1 MPHELLTGAARYGT
15 REAAPPAR
23 TLLAILAETV
33 ARHPEAPALD
43 DGVRQLDYFTLY
55 AEITDLAER
64 FGQAG
69 VGRGDRVGV
78 RIPSGSAD
86 LYIAILGVLA
96 AGAAYVP
103 VDVDDPEERARLV
116 FGEAE
121 VRAVIG
127 EGLRIELHST
137 GGAPAATPEPGDDA
151 WIIFTS
157 GSTGTPKGVAV
168 SHRSAAAFVDAEAR
182 IFLRNA
188 PLGPGDRVLAGLS
201 VAFDASCEEMWLAWR
216 NGACL
221 VPAPRSLVRSGVD
234 LGPWLVEH
242 RVTAVS
248 TVPTLASL
256 WPSEALDNVR
266 LLIFGGEA
274 CPPELAERLAVDGRE
289 VWNTYGPTEATV
301 VATAAPLTG
310 EGPVRI
316 GLPLDGWEL
325 AVIDAQGE
333 PVAPGESGELVIA
346 GVGLARYLDP
356 EKDAAK
362 YAPLPS
368 VGWER
373 AYRSGDLVRADP
385 EGLVFLGRADE
396 QIKLGGRRIELGE
409 IDAAL
414 QALPG
419 VAAAAA
425 AVKGPVGAQVLIGYV
440 VPSEPV
446 PDTIRDLAP
455 QVARARVARSA
466 PAVTP
471 EAQPGDLADSDDVA
485 ELDAVAESADI
496 AESDESVEPIELTEP
511 VGRTNDSN
519 NLTKPLHPALSQDT
533 LSHPTLS
540 HEATRGPIPF
550 DPVEARALLSAKLPA
565 ALVPR
570 IAVVGSLPTRT
581 SGKVDRNALPWPL
594 PDAGSAAAA
603 EDVVELTPQQ
613 ETLAEHWAAVLGE
626 RPQSL
631 AADFFDAGGGSL
643 AAARFVSVLRAHHPT
658 VTVRDVYDNPS
669 FGALSERLAE
679 LTSVALA
686 SSALPRVETVVTPVP
701 RWFQLAQTA
710 AMMPLSV
717 IGSVRWLTLL
727 AAAADILAPS
737 WAPHVAWGWIVA
749 GFLLFGTPPGRILVT
764 ALGARALLRGLEPGQ
779 HPRGGGMHLRLWIAE
794 QLALRTAVVS
804 MVSGPWIPIYA
815 RALGARIGVDAVLH
829 SPPPITGMLRL
840 AEGAAIEPEV
850 DLAGQWI
857 DGGTVH
863 VGEIRV
869 GANASVGAR
878 STLLPGARIGEH
890 ARIAPGSSVNGV
902 VSGSEHWAG
911 SPAERVGRLSKAERG
926 VERAPYTRKWT
937 TIYSATATVLGLLPL
952 VAALPALAL
961 LSAFT
966 GGSASALGA
975 FDGAL
980 PGVLPAVVVFYL
992 AFGLL
997 VLGGVRALSIGMT
1010 AGEYPLHSLA
1020 AWRVWTTTQLMGM
1033 AKVWLYPL
1041 YASVATPA
1049 WLRLLGMKV
1058 GRDVELSTVLAV
1070 PAMTTVDN
1078 GAFLADDTMIAP
1090 YELSDGR
1097 LNVGTVRIGKR
1108 VFVGNS
1114 GMVGPGRKLPKGSLV
1129 GVLSAAPRKAKRNKS
1144 YLGMPPERLRRAS
1157 QDTDSSLTYNPPRK
1171 LKALRAIVELC
1182 RIVPAACTAALLL
1195 FAAAAEIDL
1204 ARGLGLVAATLLAG
1218 PVILG
1223 VGVLGAALA
1232 TAAKW
1237 ALVGRIRAEDQPL
1250 WSSFVWRNELADNFV
1265 ELVGAPWFAESWL
1278 GTAPLNLW
1286 LRSLGSKIGRGV
1298 WCETYWLPEADLIV
1312 LGEGATVNRGCV
1324 VQTHL
1329 FHDRVMSMDV
1339 VTLHDGATLGP
1350 QCVILPAA
1358 SIGTAATVGPASL
1371 VMRGEAV
1378 PPRTRWAGNPIAP
1391 WVDDEEN
1398 DV

>member
-15 REAAPPAR
+15 RDAAPPAR
-23 TLLAILAETV
+23 TLLSLLAETV

-43 DGVRQLDYFTLY
+43 DGVRRLDYRALS

-78 RIPSGSAD
+78 RIPSGSVD

-116 FGEAE
+116 FGEAK

-127 EGLRIELHST
+127 EGLRIDLRST
-137 GGAPAATPEPGDDA
+137 GGAPAAAPEVDDDA

-168 SHRSAAAFVDAEAR
+168 THRSAAAFVDAEAR
-182 IFLRNA
+182 VFLRNA

-216 NGACL
+216 HGACL

-248 TVPTLASL
+248 TVPTLAAL
-256 WPSEALDNVR
+256 WPVEALDNVR

-333 PVAPGESGELVIA
+333 PVASGESGELVIA
-346 GVGLARYLDP
+346 GVGMARYLDP

-425 AVKGPVGAQVLIGYV
+425 AVKGPVGGQVLIGYV
-440 VPSEPV
+440 VPSEPMPSEPV
-446 PDTIRDLAP
+446 REP
-455 QVARARVARSA
+455 VMEAR
-466 PAVTP
+466 P
-471 EAQPGDLADSDDVA
+471 EPTTDPV
-485 ELDAVAESADI
+485 ELEDI
-496 AESDESVEPIELTEP
+496 AELADLARLDGFVESVGMSVGEPADDIAP
-511 VGRTNDSN
+511 
-519 NLTKPLHPALSQDT
+519 
-533 LSHPTLS
+533 
-540 HEATRGPIPF
+540 GPIPF
-550 DPVEARALLSAKLPA
+550 DPTEARALLSAKLPA

-570 IAVVGSLPTRT
+570 IVVVDSLPTRT

-594 PDAGSAAAA
+594 PDAGPTVDA
-603 EDVVELTPQQ
+603 EDVAELTPQQ
-613 ETLAEHWAAVLGE
+613 ELLAEHWAAVLGE

-631 AADFFDAGGGSL
+631 EADFFDAGGGSL
-643 AAARFVSVLRAHHPT
+643 SAARFVSVLRAQHPT

-669 FGALSERLAE
+669 FGALSERLTE
-679 LTSVALA
+679 LTPAASV
-686 SSALPRVETVVTPVP
+686 SSALPRVETVVTPIP

-710 AMMPLSV
+710 ALVPLSV
-717 IGSVRWLTLL
+717 LGSLRWLTLL
-727 AAAADILAPS
+727 AASVDVVAPS
-737 WAPHVAWGWIVA
+737 WAPHVAWGWIIA
-749 GFLLFGTPPGRILVT
+749 GFVLFGTPPGRIAIT
-764 ALGARALLRGLEPGQ
+764 ALGARALLRGLEPGEY
-779 HPRGGGMHLRLWIAE
+779 PRGGSVHLRLWIAE
-794 QLALRTAVVS
+794 QISLRTAVVS
-804 MVSGPWIPIYA
+804 IASGPWIPLYA
-815 RALGARIGVDAVLH
+815 RSLGARISKDAVLH

-857 DGGTVH
+857 DGGTLR

-890 ARIAPGSSVNGV
+890 ARIAPGSSVGGV
-902 VSGSEHWAG
+902 VAGSEHWAG
-911 SPAERVGRLSKAERG
+911 SPAERVSRLSKAERG
-926 VERAPYTRKWT
+926 VERAPYKRHWT
-937 TIYSATATVLGLLPL
+937 LGYGATSVLLGLLPL
-952 VAALPALAL
+952 VAAIPALAL
-961 LSAFT
+961 LAAFT
-966 GGSASALGA
+966 SGSGSAW
-975 FDGAL
+975 GAL
-980 PGVLPAVVVFYL
+980 ADVLPGMLPAVIVFFL

-997 VLGGVRALSIGMT
+997 VLAGVRALSIGMT
-1010 AGEYPLHSLA
+1010 AGEYPLHSRA
-1020 AWRVWTTTQLMGM
+1020 AWRVWTTTQLMSM
-1033 AKVWLYPL
+1033 ARVWLYPL
-1041 YASVATPA
+1041 YASVATPT

-1171 LKALRAIVELC
+1171 LKALRAAVELC
-1182 RIVPAACTAALLL
+1182 RIVPAACTGALLL
-1195 FAAAAEIDL
+1195 LAAAAEIQI

-1218 PVILG
+1218 PVMLG
-1223 VGVLGAALA
+1223 VGVLAAALA

-1265 ELVGAPWFAESWL
+1265 ELIGAPWFAEPSL

-1312 LGEGATVNRGCV
+1312 LGDGATVNRGCV

-1339 VTLHDGATLGP
+1339 VTLHEGATLGP

>member
-1 MPHELLTGAARYGT
+1 MPEQLLAGAARYGSAA
-15 REAAPPAR
+15 AAPPAR
-23 TLLAILAETV
+23 TLLSILDATV
-33 ARHPEAPALD
+33 ALHPQSPALD
-43 DGVRQLDYFTLY
+43 DGVRRLDYATLR
-55 AEITDLAER
+55 AEVTELAER
-64 FGQAG
+64 FARTG
-69 VGRGDRVGV
+69 VRRGDRVGV

-86 LYIAILGVLA
+86 LYIAILAVLA

-116 FGEAE
+116 FGEAA

-127 EGLRIELHST
+127 EGLSIELRGEAAVDVLSDVYLDVSSDVALDLALDVAPS
-137 GGAPAATPEPGDDA
+137 APATEPGDHEPAAEPNAAESTAAESNAAAPEPGDDA

-168 SHRSAAAFVDAEAR
+168 THRGAAAFVDAEAR

-188 PLGPGDRVLAGLS
+188 PLGLGDRVLAGLS

-216 NGACL
+216 HGACL

-242 RVTAVS
+242 GITAVS

-256 WPSEALDNVR
+256 WPVEALDHVR
-266 LLIFGGEA
+266 LLIFGGEV

-325 AVIDAQGE
+325 AVIDPQGR
-333 PVAPGESGELVIA
+333 PVASGQSGELVIA
-346 GVGLARYLDP
+346 GAGMARYLDP

-368 VGWER
+368 VGWDR

-425 AVKGPVGAQVLIGYV
+425 AVRGPAGGQVLIGYV

-446 PDTIRDLAP
+446 PD
-455 QVARARVARSA
+455 S
-466 PAVTP
+466 
-471 EAQPGDLADSDDVA
+471 
-485 ELDAVAESADI
+485 LDESADF
-496 AESDESVEPIELTEP
+496 
-511 VGRTNDSN
+511 
-519 NLTKPLHPALSQDT
+519 
-533 LSHPTLS
+533 
-540 HEATRGPIPF
+540 GPIPF
-550 DPVEARALLSAKLPA
+550 DAVEARSLLIAKLPA

-570 IAVVGSLPTRT
+570 IAIVDALPTRT

-594 PDAGSAAAA
+594 PDSGIEIEATEA
-603 EDVVELTPQQ
+603 VELTPRQ
-613 ETLAEHWAAVLGE
+613 EALAEQWAAVLGE
-626 RPQSL
+626 RPPSL

-643 AAARFVSVLRAHHPT
+643 AAARFVSVLRAQHPT

-669 FGALSERLAE
+669 FGGLSARLTE
-679 LTSVALA
+679 LTPTKTATTAQPQNDV
-686 SSALPRVETVVTPVP
+686 VVTPVP
-701 RWFQLAQTA
+701 RWFQWAQVG
-710 AMMPLSV
+710 AMIPLSI
-717 IGSVRWLTLL
+717 IGSMRWLTVL
-727 AAAADILAPS
+727 AALADILAPT
-737 WAPHVAWGWIVA
+737 WAPHVAWAWIAV
-749 GFLLFGTPPGRILVT
+749 GFVLFVTPPGRIAVT
-764 ALGARALLRGLEPGQ
+764 ALGTRALLRDLQPGEY
-779 HPRGGGMHLRLWIAE
+779 PRGGGVHLRLWAAE
-794 QLALRTAVVS
+794 QLSLHTAVVS
-804 MVSGPWIPIYA
+804 IASGPWIPLYA
-815 RALGARIGVDAVLH
+815 RALGARIHKDAVLH
-829 SPPPITGMLRL
+829 SPPPVTGMLRL

-850 DLAGQWI
+850 DLSGHWI
-857 DGGTVH
+857 DGGTVR

-869 GANASVGAR
+869 DANASVGAR
-878 STLLPGARIGEH
+878 STLLPGARIGRH
-890 ARIAPGSSVNGV
+890 ARVAPGSAVDGEV
-902 VSGSEHWAG
+902 PGGQHWAG
-911 SPAERVGRLSKAERG
+911 SPAKRVGKLSKSERG
-926 VERAPYTRKWT
+926 VVRAPYTRHWT
-937 TIYSATATVLGLLPL
+937 VVYGLTASLLGLIPL
-952 VAALPALAL
+952 AAAVPALAVL
-961 LSAFT
+961 GSFT
-966 GGSASALGA
+966 SGSGSAWAALGDA
-975 FDGAL
+975 I
-980 PGVLPAVVVFYL
+980 PGVLPAVLVFFL
-992 AFGLL
+992 VFGLL
-997 VLGGVRALSIGMT
+997 LLLGVRALSIGMRP
-1010 AGEYPLHSLA
+1010 GDYPLHSPA

-1033 AKVWLYPL
+1033 ARVWLYPL
-1041 YASVATPA
+1041 YASIATPT

-1070 PAMTTVDN
+1070 PAMTSVDN

-1097 LNVGTVRIGKR
+1097 LSVGTVRIGKR

-1114 GMVGPGRKLPKGSLV
+1114 GMVGHGRKLPKGSLV
-1129 GVLSAAPRKAKRNKS
+1129 GVLSAAPRKAKRGKS
-1144 YLGMPPERLRRAS
+1144 YLGMPPERLRRAN
-1157 QDTDSSLTYNPPRK
+1157 QDTDSSLTYDPPRK
-1171 LKALRAIVELC
+1171 LKAARAAVEVC
-1182 RIVPAACTAALLL
+1182 RVIPAACTAALLL
-1195 FAAAAEIDL
+1195 LAAAIEVEL
-1204 ARGLGLVAATLLAG
+1204 AANAGLVVATVLGG

-1223 VGVLGAALA
+1223 VGALAAALSS
-1232 TAAKW
+1232 AAKW
-1237 ALVGRIRAEDQPL
+1237 ALVGRIKAEDQPL
-1250 WSSFVWRNELADNFV
+1250 WSSFVWRNELADNFI
-1265 ELVGAPWFAESWL
+1265 ELIAAPWFAESWL

-1298 WCETYWLPEADLIV
+1298 WCDTYWLPEADLIV
-1312 LGEGATVNRGCV
+1312 LEDGATVNRGCV

-1339 VTLHDGATLGP
+1339 VTLHAGATLGP

-1358 SIGTAATVGPASL
+1358 SIGAAATVGPASL
-1371 VMRGEAV
+1371 VMRGEGV
-1378 PPRTRWAGNPIAP
+1378 PARTRWAGNPIAP
-1391 WVDDEEN
+1391 WTEHAGDEEN
-1398 DV
+1398 

>member
-15 REAAPPAR
+15 RDAAPPAR

-33 ARHPEAPALD
+33 AHHPNAPALD
-43 DGVRQLDYFTLY
+43 DGVRRLDYLTLY
-55 AEITDLAER
+55 AEVTDLAER

-86 LYIAILGVLA
+86 LYIAILGTLA

-116 FGEAE
+116 FGEAK

-137 GGAPAATPEPGDDA
+137 GGAPAAEPEVGDDA

-168 SHRSAAAFVDAEAR
+168 THRSAAAFVDAEAR
-182 IFLRNA
+182 VFLRNA

-216 NGACL
+216 HGACL

-234 LGPWLVEH
+234 LGPWLVEQ

-256 WPSEALDNVR
+256 WPVEALDNVR

-333 PVAPGESGELVIA
+333 PVGSGESGELVIA
-346 GVGLARYLDP
+346 GVGMARYLDP
-356 EKDAAK
+356 EKDATK

-368 VGWER
+368 VGWDR

-425 AVKGPVGAQVLIGYV
+425 AVKGPVGGQVLIGYV

-446 PDTIRDLAP
+446 PDLLSEDLTGPEPAE
-455 QVARARVARSA
+455 SA
-466 PAVTP
+466 SVV
-471 EAQPGDLADSDDVA
+471 DDVA
-485 ELDAVAESADI
+485 PATMPDLLSVDSVESAAPTASTDLTDLTVPNAPTDLI
-496 AESDESVEPIELTEP
+496 LPADLTVPSV
-511 VGRTNDSN
+511 
-519 NLTKPLHPALSQDT
+519 PAAAT
-533 LSHPTLS
+533 VPT
-540 HEATRGPIPF
+540 TDDVPRGPIPF

-570 IAVVGSLPTRT
+570 IAVVDSLPTRT

-594 PDAGSAAAA
+594 PDSGPAPEA
-603 EDVVELTPQQ
+603 EDVAELTPQQ
-613 ETLAEHWAAVLGE
+613 LSLAEHWAAVLGE
-626 RPQSL
+626 RPHSL
-631 AADFFDAGGGSL
+631 EADFFDAGGGSL
-643 AAARFVSVLRAHHPT
+643 SAARFVSVLRAQYPT

-669 FGALSERLAE
+669 FGALSDRLTE
-679 LTSVALA
+679 LTPVASV
-686 SSALPRVETVVTPVP
+686 SSALPRVDAVITPIP

-710 AMMPLSV
+710 AMVPLSV
-717 IGSVRWLTLL
+717 LGSLRWLTLL
-727 AAAADILAPS
+727 AASADVLAPS

-749 GFLLFGTPPGRILVT
+749 GFLLFGTPPGRILIT
-764 ALGARALLRGLEPGQ
+764 ALGVRALLRGLEPGEY
-779 HPRGGGMHLRLWIAE
+779 PRGGGMHLRLWTAE
-794 QLALRTAVVS
+794 QLSLRTAVVS
-804 MVSGPWIPIYA
+804 LVSGPWIPVYA
-815 RALGARIGVDAVLH
+815 RSLGARIGKDAVLH

-850 DLAGQWI
+850 DLSGHWI
-857 DGGTVH
+857 DGGTLR

-890 ARIAPGSSVNGV
+890 ARIAPGSSVGGV
-902 VSGSEHWAG
+902 VAGSEHWAG

-926 VERAPYTRKWT
+926 VERAPYTRHWT
-937 TIYSATATVLGLLPL
+937 LGYGATSVVLGLLPL
-952 VAALPALAL
+952 VAAIPALAL

-966 GGSASALGA
+966 GGSGSAWGA
-975 FDGAL
+975 LADAL
-980 PGVLPAVVVFYL
+980 PGVLPAVVVFFFV
-992 AFGLL
+992 FGLL

-1010 AGEYPLHSLA
+1010 AGEYPLHSRA
-1020 AWRVWTTTQLMGM
+1020 AWRVWTTTQLMSM
-1033 AKVWLYPL
+1033 ARVWLYPL
-1041 YASVATPA
+1041 YASVATPT

-1144 YLGMPPERLRRAS
+1144 YLGMPPERLRRAN

-1171 LKALRAIVELC
+1171 LKVLRAVVELC
-1182 RIVPAACTAALLL
+1182 RIVPVACTAALLL
-1195 FAAAAEIDL
+1195 LAAAAEIEI

-1218 PVILG
+1218 PVVLG
-1223 VGVLGAALA
+1223 VGVLAAALA

-1237 ALVGRIRAEDQPL
+1237 ALVGRIKAEDQPL

-1265 ELVGAPWFAESWL
+1265 ELIGAPWFAETWL

-1312 LGEGATVNRGCV
+1312 LGDGATVNRGCV

-1339 VTLHDGATLGP
+1339 VTLHEGATLGP

-1398 DV
+1398 DG

>member
-1 MPHELLTGAARYGT
+1 MPHELLTGTARYGSQA
-15 REAAPPAR
+15 AAPPAR
-23 TLLAILAETV
+23 TLLDILAETA

-43 DGVRQLDYFTLY
+43 DGVRQLDYRELH

-86 LYIAILGVLA
+86 LYIAILGALA

-116 FGEAE
+116 FGEAR

-127 EGLRIELHST
+127 EGLRIDLRAS

-168 SHRSAAAFVDAEAR
+168 THRSAAAFVDAEAR

-216 NGACL
+216 HGACL
-221 VPAPRSLVRSGVD
+221 VPAPRALVRSGVD
-234 LGPWLVEH
+234 LGPWLLE
-242 RVTAVS
+242 RGITAVS
-248 TVPTLASL
+248 TVPTLAAL
-256 WPSEALDNVR
+256 WPAEALDHVR

-325 AVIDAQGE
+325 AVIDPQGE
-333 PVAPGESGELVIA
+333 PVAPGGSGELVIA

-368 VGWER
+368 AGWER

-425 AVKGPVGAQVLIGYV
+425 AVKGPPGGQVLVGYV

-446 PDTIRDLAP
+446 PELVVPGPDTHVEDAAEVEVEVEVEEERTDAD
-455 QVARARVARSA
+455 AESRA
-466 PAVTP
+466 
-471 EAQPGDLADSDDVA
+471 EAEQLADVDLEPSAEAEPSVA
-485 ELDAVAESADI
+485 VESA
-496 AESDESVEPIELTEP
+496 EVEPTADAAQATHTEP
-511 VGRTNDSN
+511 V
-519 NLTKPLHPALSQDT
+519 AL
-533 LSHPTLS
+533 
-540 HEATRGPIPF
+540 ERGPIPF
-550 DPVEARALLSAKLPA
+550 DPIEARSLLAAKLPA

-570 IAVVGSLPTRT
+570 IAVVDSLPTRT

-594 PDAGSAAAA
+594 PDSGAADPTAA
-603 EDVVELTPQQ
+603 EGVELTPQQ
-613 ETLAEHWAAVLGE
+613 EELAEHWAAVLNE
-626 RPQSL
+626 RPAS
-631 AADFFDAGGGSL
+631 ADTDFFDAGGGSL

-669 FGALSERLAE
+669 FGALSGRLAE
-679 LTSVALA
+679 LTPTASAAAARPQIVTTVAPI
-686 SSALPRVETVVTPVP
+686 PRG
-701 RWFQLAQTA
+701 FQLAQA
-710 AMMPLSV
+710 AIAVPLGV
-717 IGSVRWLTLL
+717 IGSLRWVTLL
-727 AAAADILAPS
+727 AAFTDVLAPS

-749 GFLLFGTPPGRILVT
+749 GFVIFGTPPGRVLVT
-764 ALGARALLRGLEPGQ
+764 ALGVRPLLRGLEPGEY
-779 HPRGGGMHLRLWIAE
+779 PRGGSVHLRLWAAE

-804 MVSGPWIPIYA
+804 ITSGPWISLYA
-815 RALGARIGVDAVLH
+815 RSLGARVHRDAVLH
-829 SPPPITGMLRL
+829 SPPPITGMLRM

-850 DLAGQWI
+850 DLAGHWI
-857 DGGTVH
+857 DAGTVR

-869 GANASVGAR
+869 DANASVGAR
-878 STLLPGARIGEH
+878 STLLPGARIGER
-890 ARIAPGSSVNGV
+890 ARIAPGSALAGV
-902 VSGSEHWAG
+902 VPGGEHWAG
-911 SPAERVGRLSKAERG
+911 SPARRVGKLSKAERL
-926 VERAPYTRKWT
+926 VERAPYTRHWT
-937 TIYSATATVLGLLPL
+937 FIYGATSAVLGLLPL

-966 GGSASALGA
+966 SGSGSAWAA
-975 FDGAL
+975 FGEAL
-980 PGVLPAVVVFYL
+980 PGVIPAAFVFF
-992 AFGLL
+992 ASFALL
-997 VLGGVRALSIGMT
+997 VLLGVRALGMRMVP
-1010 AGEYPLHSLA
+1010 GDYPLHSFA
-1020 AWRVWTTTQLMGM
+1020 AWSVWTTTQLMGM
-1033 AKVWLYPL
+1033 ARVWLYPL

-1049 WLRLLGMKV
+1049 WLRALGMKI

-1097 LNVGTVRIGKR
+1097 LSVGPVRIGKR

-1114 GMVGPGRKLPKGSLV
+1114 GMVGQGLKLPKGSLV

-1144 YLGMPPERLRRAS
+1144 YLGMPPERLRRPS
-1157 QDTDSSLTYNPPRK
+1157 QDTDSSLTYDPPFK
-1171 LKALRAIVELC
+1171 LKALRAAVELC
-1182 RIVPAACTAALLL
+1182 RVVPAACSAALLL
-1195 FAAAAEIDL
+1195 FAAALEVEI
-1204 ARGLGLVAATLLAG
+1204 AHGLGLVAATLLAG

-1223 VGVLGAALA
+1223 VGAAGALLA
-1232 TAAKW
+1232 SGAKW
-1237 ALVGRIRAEDQPL
+1237 ALVGRIKAEDQPL

-1265 ELVGAPWFAESWL
+1265 ELIAAPWFAESWL

-1312 LGEGATVNRGCV
+1312 LGDGATVNRGCV

-1339 VTLHDGATLGP
+1339 VTLHAGATLGP

-1391 WVDDEEN
+1391 WADDEET
-1398 DV
+1398 DD

>member
-1 MPHELLTGAARYGT
+1 MPHELLTGAARYGS
-15 REAAPPAR
+15 AASAPPAR
-23 TLLAILAETV
+23 TLLSILEETV

-43 DGVRQLDYFTLY
+43 DGVRQIDYLNLY

-116 FGEAE
+116 FGEAK

-127 EGLRIELHST
+127 EGLRIDLRNS
-137 GGAPAATPEPGDDA
+137 GGAPAASPEPTDDA

-168 SHRSAAAFVDAEAR
+168 SHRSAAAFVDAESR
-182 IFLRNA
+182 VFLRNA

-201 VAFDASCEEMWLAWR
+201 VAFDASCEEMWLAWAH
-216 NGACL
+216 GACL

-256 WPSEALDNVR
+256 WPAEALDHVR

-301 VATAAPLTG
+301 VATVAPLTG

-333 PVAPGESGELVIA
+333 PVGAGESGELVIA
-346 GVGLARYLDP
+346 GVGMARYLDP

-425 AVKGPVGAQVLIGYV
+425 AVKGPVGAQVLIGYI
-440 VPSEPV
+440 VPSEP
-446 PDTIRDLAP
+446 L
-455 QVARARVARSA
+455 
-466 PAVTP
+466 P
-471 EAQPGDLADSDDVA
+471 EADVA
-485 ELDAVAESADI
+485 PVEVAEPVEDVVAEPVGMAEPVADPESEVVSEELSELEP
-496 AESDESVEPIELTEP
+496 AESESVEPEYVAP
-511 VGRTNDSN
+511 SPF
-519 NLTKPLHPALSQDT
+519 PLDDQTDVP
-533 LSHPTLS
+533 
-540 HEATRGPIPF
+540 GPIPF

-570 IAVVGSLPTRT
+570 IAVVDSLPTRT

-594 PDAGSAAAA
+594 PDTGSATETEETA
-603 EDVVELTPQQ
+603 ELTPQQ

-626 RPQSL
+626 RPASL
-631 AADFFDAGGGSL
+631 EADFFDAGGGSL

-669 FGALSERLAE
+669 FGALSARLTE
-679 LTSVALA
+679 LTPVA
-686 SSALPRVETVVTPVP
+686 SATPARPQADVVVTPIP

-710 AMMPLSV
+710 ATVPLSV
-717 IGSVRWLTLL
+717 IGSLRWLTLL
-727 AAAADILAPS
+727 AATVDVLAPS

-749 GFLLFGTPPGRILVT
+749 GFLLFGTPPGRILIT
-764 ALGARALLRGLEPGQ
+764 ALGARALLRGLEPGEY
-779 HPRGGGMHLRLWIAE
+779 PRGGGVHLRLWTAE
-794 QLALRTAVVS
+794 QLSLRTAIVS
-804 MVSGPWIPIYA
+804 LATGPWIPVYA
-815 RALGARIGVDAVLH
+815 RALGAQIGEDAVLH

-850 DLAGQWI
+850 DLSGYWI
-857 DGGTVH
+857 DGGTLR

-869 GANASVGAR
+869 GANASVGTR
-878 STLLPGARIGEH
+878 STLLPGARIGGH
-890 ARIAPGSSVNGV
+890 ARIAPGSSVGGEV
-902 VSGSEHWAG
+902 AGDEHWAG
-911 SPAERVGRLSKAERG
+911 SPAERVSRLSKAERG

-937 TIYSATATVLGLLPL
+937 TIYGVTSTILALLPL
-952 VAALPALAL
+952 VAALPGFAL

-966 GGSASALGA
+966 NGTGSAWSALGA
-975 FDGAL
+975 AL
-980 PGVLPAVVVFYL
+980 PGVLPAVIVFFL
-992 AFGLL
+992 VFGLL
-997 VLGGVRALSIGMT
+997 VLIGVRSLSIGMT

-1020 AWRVWTTTQLMGM
+1020 AWRVWTTTQLMSM
-1033 AKVWLYPL
+1033 ARVWLYPL
-1041 YASVATPA
+1041 YASVGTPT

-1078 GAFLADDTMIAP
+1078 GSFLADDTMIAP

-1097 LNVGTVRIGKR
+1097 LVVGTVRIGKR

-1114 GMVGPGRKLPKGSLV
+1114 GMVGAGRKLPKGSLV

-1144 YLGMPPERLRRAS
+1144 YLGMPPERLRRPS
-1157 QDTDSSLTYNPPRK
+1157 QDTDSSLTYNPPLK
-1171 LKALRAIVELC
+1171 LKAIRAAVELC
-1182 RIVPAACTAALLL
+1182 RVVPAACTAALLL
-1195 FAAAAEIDL
+1195 LAAAAEVEV
-1204 ARGLGLVAATLLAG
+1204 ANGLGLVAATLLAG
-1218 PVILG
+1218 PVFLG
-1223 VGVLGAALA
+1223 VGVAGAALA

-1237 ALVGRIRAEDQPL
+1237 ALVGRIKAEDQPL
-1250 WSSFVWRNELADNFV
+1250 WSSFVWRNELADNFI
-1265 ELVGAPWFAESWL
+1265 ELVAAPWFAEVWL

-1312 LGEGATVNRGCV
+1312 LGDGATVNRGCV

-1339 VTLHDGATLGP
+1339 VTLHEGSTLGP

-1391 WVDDEEN
+1391 WVAEEN

>member
-1 MPHELLTGAARYGT
+1 MPHQLLAGAAHYGT
-15 REAAPPAR
+15 AAAAPPAR
-23 TLLAILAETV
+23 TLLSVLDETV
-33 ARHPEAPALD
+33 ARHPQSPALD
-43 DGVRQLDYFTLY
+43 DGVRQLDYATLR
-55 AEITDLAER
+55 AEVTDLAER
-64 FGQAG
+64 FGRAG
-69 VGRGDRVGV
+69 VRRGDRVGV
-78 RIPSGSAD
+78 RIPSGGAD

-116 FGEAE
+116 FGEAG
-121 VRAVIG
+121 VRAVIEAG
-127 EGLRIELHST
+127 PRIDLREPV
-137 GGAPAATPEPGDDA
+137 GAPAASMEPPGSAPAAEPATSPEPAPSDDA

-168 SHRSAAAFVDAEAR
+168 THRSAAAFVDAEAR
-182 IFLRNA
+182 IFLQRA

-216 NGACL
+216 HGACL

-242 RVTAVS
+242 GITAVS

-256 WPSEALDNVR
+256 WPAEALDNVR
-266 LLIFGGEA
+266 LLIFGGEV

-301 VATAAPLTG
+301 VATAALLTG

-325 AVIDAQGE
+325 AVIDGQGE
-333 PVAPGESGELVIA
+333 PVAPGQSGELVIA

-425 AVKGPVGAQVLIGYV
+425 AVKGPVGGQVLIGYV
-440 VPSEPV
+440 VPSEPAPDALAEMPEVAQLV
-446 PDTIRDLAP
+446 PIP
-455 QVARARVARSA
+455 F
-466 PAVTP
+466 
-471 EAQPGDLADSDDVA
+471 
-485 ELDAVAESADI
+485 
-496 AESDESVEPIELTEP
+496 
-511 VGRTNDSN
+511 
-519 NLTKPLHPALSQDT
+519 
-533 LSHPTLS
+533 
-540 HEATRGPIPF
+540 GPIPF
-550 DPVEARALLSAKLPA
+550 DPAEARALLSAKLPA

-570 IAVVGSLPTRT
+570 IVVVDALPTRT

-594 PDAGSAAAA
+594 PDSVL
-603 EDVVELTPQQ
+603 DVGVADVAELTPQQ
-613 ETLAEHWAAVLGE
+613 EALAEQWAAVLGE
-626 RPQSL
+626 RPASL
-631 AADFFDAGGGSL
+631 DADFFDAGGGSL
-643 AAARFVSVLRAHHPT
+643 AAARFVSVLRAQHPT

-669 FGALSERLAE
+669 FGALSGRLAV
-679 LTSVALA
+679 LSPANSVATA
-686 SSALPRVETVVTPVP
+686 RPRNDAVVTPVP
-701 RWFQLAQTA
+701 RWFQFAQVGL
-710 AMMPLSV
+710 MLPLSIV
-717 IGSVRWLTLL
+717 GSLRWLTVL
-727 AAAADILAPS
+727 AALVDITSPS
-737 WAPHVAWGWIVA
+737 WAPHVPWAWIVA
-749 GFLLFGTPPGRILVT
+749 GFVLFVTPPGRIAVT
-764 ALGARALLRGLEPGQ
+764 ALGVRALLRDLEPGEY
-779 HPRGGGMHLRLWIAE
+779 PRGASVHLRLWTAE
-794 QLALRTAVVS
+794 QLSLRTAVVS
-804 MVSGPWIPIYA
+804 IASGPWIPLYA
-815 RALGARIGVDAVLH
+815 RALGAHISQDAVLH
-829 SPPPITGMLRL
+829 SPPPVTGMLRL

-850 DLAGQWI
+850 DLAGHWI

-878 STLLPGARIGEH
+878 STLLPGARIGER
-890 ARIAPGSSVNGV
+890 ARIAPGSAVGGEV
-902 VSGSEHWAG
+902 QGGEHWAG
-911 SPAERVGRLSKAERG
+911 SPAERVGRLSKAERLI
-926 VERAPYTRKWT
+926 ERAPYTRHWT
-937 TIYSATATVLGLLPL
+937 FIYGITASALSLLPL
-952 VAALPALAL
+952 VASVAALAV

-966 GGSASALGA
+966 VDSDSAWGALGSALLG
-975 FDGAL
+975 
-980 PGVLPAVVVFYL
+980 VIPAVVEFFL

-997 VLGGVRALSIGMT
+997 LLAGVRALSIGMRP
-1010 AGEYPLHSLA
+1010 GEYPLHSLA
-1020 AWRVWTTTQLMGM
+1020 AWRVWTTTQLMAM
-1033 AKVWLYPL
+1033 ARVWLYPL
-1041 YASVATPA
+1041 YASVATPS

-1078 GAFLADDTMIAP
+1078 GSFLADDTMIAP

-1114 GMVGPGRKLPKGSLV
+1114 GMVGPGRKLPKGSLI
-1129 GVLSAAPRKAKRNKS
+1129 GVLSAAPRKAKRGKS

-1157 QDTDSSLTYNPPRK
+1157 QDTDSSLTYDPPRR
-1171 LKALRAIVELC
+1171 LKAARAAVELC
-1182 RIVPAACTAALLL
+1182 RVVPAAATAMLLL
-1195 FAAAAEIDL
+1195 LAAAVEIEI
-1204 ARGLGLVAATLLAG
+1204 ANGPGLVAATLLAG

-1223 VGVLGAALA
+1223 VGALGAALA
-1232 TAAKW
+1232 TGAKW
-1237 ALVGRIRAEDQPL
+1237 ALVGRIKAEDQPL
-1250 WSSFVWRNELADNFV
+1250 WSGFVWRNELADNFI
-1265 ELVGAPWFAESWL
+1265 ELIAAPWFAEPWL
-1278 GTAPLNLW
+1278 GTAPLNAW

-1312 LGEGATVNRGCV
+1312 LGDGATVNRGCV

-1339 VTLHDGATLGP
+1339 VTLEEGATLGP

-1358 SIGTAATVGPASL
+1358 SIGAAATVGPASL

-1391 WVDDEEN
+1391 WAEHGESGVDG
-1398 DV
+1398 

>member
-1 MPHELLTGAARYGT
+1 MPEQLLAGAARYGSAAT
-15 REAAPPAR
+15 APPAR
-23 TLLAILAETV
+23 TLLSILDATV
-33 ARHPEAPALD
+33 ALHPESPALD
-43 DGVRQLDYFTLY
+43 DGVRRLDYATLRS
-55 AEITDLAER
+55 EVTDLAQR
-64 FGQAG
+64 FAEAG
-69 VGRGDRVGV
+69 VRRGDRVGV
-78 RIPSGSAD
+78 RIPSGSVD
-86 LYIAILGVLA
+86 LYIAILAVLA

-103 VDVDDPEERARLV
+103 VDVDDPEERALLV
-116 FGEAE
+116 FGEAA
-121 VRAVIG
+121 VRAVVT
-127 EGLRIELHST
+127 EGLSIELR
-137 GGAPAATPEPGDDA
+137 GAAAGDPAEPRVQEPTVSDDA

-168 SHRSAAAFVDAEAR
+168 THRSAAAFVDAEAR

-216 NGACL
+216 HGACL

-242 RVTAVS
+242 GVTAVS

-256 WPSEALDNVR
+256 WPAEALDHVR

-325 AVIDAQGE
+325 AVINADGE
-333 PVAPGESGELVIA
+333 PVTSGESGELVIA
-346 GVGLARYLDP
+346 GVGMARYLDP

-409 IDAAL
+409 IDSAL

-425 AVKGPVGAQVLIGYV
+425 AVKGPVGGQVLIGYV

-446 PDTIRDLAP
+446 PDF
-455 QVARARVARSA
+455 
-466 PAVTP
+466 P
-471 EAQPGDLADSDDVA
+471 EQ
-485 ELDAVAESADI
+485 
-496 AESDESVEPIELTEP
+496 EPT
-511 VGRTNDSN
+511 
-519 NLTKPLHPALSQDT
+519 A
-533 LSHPTLS
+533 
-540 HEATRGPIPF
+540 GPIPF
-550 DPVEARALLSAKLPA
+550 DPVDARSLLTAKLPA

-570 IAVVGSLPTRT
+570 IAIVDALPTRT

-594 PDAGSAAAA
+594 PDSGSEFDA
-603 EDVVELTPQQ
+603 EDAAELTPQQ
-613 ETLAEHWAAVLGE
+613 EALAGHWAAVLGE
-626 RPQSL
+626 RPPSL
-631 AADFFDAGGGSL
+631 DADFFDAGGGSL
-643 AAARFVSVLRAHHPT
+643 AAARFVSVLRAQHPT

-669 FGALSERLAE
+669 FGALSARLDE
-679 LTSVALA
+679 LTPEP
-686 SSALPRVETVVTPVP
+686 SATTTQAQDIVVTPVP
-701 RWFQLAQTA
+701 RWFQWAQTG
-710 AMMPLSV
+710 AMLPLGMIASM
-717 IGSVRWLTLL
+717 RWLTVL
-727 AAAADILAPS
+727 AALVDVTGPS
-737 WAPHVAWGWIVA
+737 WAPHVPWAWIAV
-749 GFLLFGTPPGRILVT
+749 GFVLFVTPPGRIAIT
-764 ALGARALLRGLEPGQ
+764 ALGARALLRGLAPGDY
-779 HPRGGGMHLRLWIAE
+779 PRGGSVHLRLWAAE
-794 QLALRTAVVS
+794 QLSLHAGAVS
-804 MVSGPWIPIYA
+804 ISSGPWIPLYA
-815 RALGARIGVDAVLH
+815 RALGARIHKDAVLH
-829 SPPPITGMLRL
+829 SPPPVTGLLRL

-850 DLAGQWI
+850 DLTGHWI
-857 DGGTVH
+857 DGGTLR

-869 GANASVGAR
+869 DANASVGAR
-878 STLLPGARIGEH
+878 STLLPGARIGRH
-890 ARIAPGSSVNGV
+890 ARIAPGSAVDGEV
-902 VSGSEHWAG
+902 PGGQQWAG
-911 SPAERVGRLSKAERG
+911 SPAKRVGKLSKAEREI
-926 VERAPYTRKWT
+926 ERAPYTRHWT
-937 TIYSATATVLGLLPL
+937 ALYGLTASVLSLIPL
-952 VAALPALAL
+952 AAALPALVL
-961 LSAFT
+961 LSGFT
-966 GGSASALGA
+966 QGSGSAWAA
-975 FDGAL
+975 FGDAI
-980 PGVLPAVVVFYL
+980 PGVLPAVLVFFL

-997 VLGGVRALSIGMT
+997 VLVGVRALSIGMRP
-1010 AGEYPLHSLA
+1010 GDYPLHSPA
-1020 AWRVWTTTQLMGM
+1020 AWRVWTTTQLMAM
-1033 AKVWLYPL
+1033 ARVWLYPL
-1041 YASVATPA
+1041 YASVATPT

-1097 LNVGTVRIGKR
+1097 LSVGTVRIGKR

-1129 GVLSAAPRKAKRNKS
+1129 GVLSAAPRKAKRGKS

-1157 QDTDSSLTYNPPRK
+1157 QDTDSSLTYDPPRK
-1171 LKALRAIVELC
+1171 LKAMRAAVELC
-1182 RIVPAACTAALLL
+1182 RVVPAACTAVLLL
-1195 FAAAAEIDL
+1195 LAAAAEVEI
-1204 ARGLGLVAATLLAG
+1204 AANAGLVVATLVAG
-1218 PVILG
+1218 PVVLG

-1237 ALVGRIRAEDQPL
+1237 ALVGRIKAEDQPL
-1250 WSSFVWRNELADNFV
+1250 WSSFVWRNELADNFI
-1265 ELVGAPWFAESWL
+1265 ELIAAPWFAEPWL
-1278 GTAPLNLW
+1278 GTAPLNAW

-1312 LGEGATVNRGCV
+1312 LADGATVNRGCV
-1324 VQTHL
+1324 AQTHL

-1339 VTLHDGATLGP
+1339 VTLEEGATLGP

-1358 SIGTAATVGPASL
+1358 SIGAAATVGPASL
-1371 VMRGEAV
+1371 VMRGEGV
-1378 PPRTRWAGNPIAP
+1378 PARTRWAGNPIAP
-1391 WVDDEEN
+1391 WHDSDE
-1398 DV
+1398 DR